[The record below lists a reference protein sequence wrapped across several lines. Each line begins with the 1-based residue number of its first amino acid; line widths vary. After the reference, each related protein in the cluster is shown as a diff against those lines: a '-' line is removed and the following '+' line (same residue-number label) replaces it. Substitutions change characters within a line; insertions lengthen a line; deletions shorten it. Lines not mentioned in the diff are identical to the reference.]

1 MIQDIPVDRL
11 EEVTKLASEKGDK
24 EAGRILGLAPGT
36 IRRYRNELK
45 KRNRGVSEAKVT
57 QKVQQKDTID
67 ATIIA
72 SDKFTTEQ
80 QMAEYCDIDRD
91 IWEASSITTNQWGSE
106 EKPSWQFKVR
116 WSRIKGLTPE
126 MVLATLEEN
135 LKSYKPRKLPRY
147 KKVMGDVMLEVSI
160 PDLHIGRA
168 ASIAETGNEYNVEI
182 AVDEWLKAHEYFYE
196 QHKHLPVEKVLIVAA
211 GDFFNIDS
219 YMNTTTKG
227 TPQIEDGRWQHSF
240 KAGCDAAVASIE
252 LWRSKGIKV
261 VYKIISGNHDLQ
273 RAYYLGAYLEA
284 WYKEVDDVVIDN
296 APTMRKY
303 EVYGINMVGWSH
315 GEKDYKQLKHVY
327 QSEMR
332 EYLSQ
337 CTNIEFHTGHTHQ
350 EKVVEEFGSVI
361 IRTIPS
367 LAQKSIWEVEK
378 GYTGNRRAQAF
389 VWHRSKGLLGITYY
403 TPDYIDVH

>member
-45 KRNRGVSEAKVT
+45 KRNRGVSEARVT

-227 TPQIEDGRWQHSF
+227 TPH
-240 KAGCDAAVASIE
+240 
-252 LWRSKGIKV
+252 
-261 VYKIISGNHDLQ
+261 
-273 RAYYLGAYLEA
+273 
-284 WYKEVDDVVIDN
+284 
-296 APTMRKY
+296 
-303 EVYGINMVGWSH
+303 
-315 GEKDYKQLKHVY
+315 
-327 QSEMR
+327 
-332 EYLSQ
+332 
-337 CTNIEFHTGHTHQ
+337 
-350 EKVVEEFGSVI
+350 
-361 IRTIPS
+361 
-367 LAQKSIWEVEK
+367 
-378 GYTGNRRAQAF
+378 
-389 VWHRSKGLLGITYY
+389 
-403 TPDYIDVH
+403 